1 MPDTVNRIDVPTLR
15 QWLGDGGEVALV
27 DLREEG
33 EHNGGHPL
41 LAVSLPYTR
50 MELDIARL
58 VPRRS
63 VRLVLAD
70 GGDGVAERAAG
81 RLEKM
86 GYSGVSV
93 LGGGVAAWEAAGYP
107 LFPSSNVPSKAFAEI
122 VEVGSHTPHITA
134 AELAELQR
142 NGTRLKILD
151 SRTVEEFNRFHV
163 PGAQTCPGAE
173 LVYRFADLVPDEDT
187 LVVVSCAGRTRSIIG
202 AQSLINAGV
211 PNKVVSLQGGTQGW
225 RLSGLELER
234 NTTAAVAPVS
244 AAGAAAAM
252 PRAEAVAARY
262 GVKRIDHATLAAWR
276 GESGRTTYLLDVRTP
291 EEFAAGH
298 LPGSDSAPGGQLVQ
312 AIDRWV
318 ATRGARLVLVDGA
331 MTRAIMSAHWLIQL
345 GWDVVVLDRPLEGQ
359 HLETGAVPLPEVAAV
374 PTIDAAASRR
384 EIGDGAA
391 AVVLGASAAYRQAHP
406 AGAVWTIRPRLDRL
420 PPAVLKARR
429 IVVFGDDGAVGRLA
443 AAELAELGG
452 ASVALVS
459 GGVAAWQAAGLPVVA
474 TQDDPPD
481 SERID
486 FIFWNHD
493 RHDGNA
499 GAMRAYLQ
507 WELDLPGE
515 VARDGLSG
523 FRIAS

>member
-1 MPDTVNRIDVPTLR
+1 MTAPTIDVPTLR
-15 QWLGDGGEVALV
+15 QWLADGREVALV

-41 LAVSLPYTR
+41 LAVSLPYSR
-50 MELDIARL
+50 MELDVARL

-63 VRLVLAD
+63 CRLVLVD
-70 GGDGVAERAAG
+70 GGDGVAERAAR
-81 RLEKM
+81 RLAGM
-86 GYSGVSV
+86 GYAGVAV
-93 LGGGVAAWEAAGYP
+93 LAGGVAAWEAAGYP

-122 VEVGSHTPHITA
+122 VETGSHTPHVTA

-142 NGTRLKILD
+142 NGTKLKILD

-163 PGAQTCPGAE
+163 PGAETCPGAE
-173 LVYRFADLVPDEDT
+173 LVYRFADLVPDADT

-225 RLSGLELER
+225 RLNGLELER
-234 NTTAAVAPVS
+234 NT
-244 AAGAAAAM
+244 AAALGAVSPAAADAAT

-262 GVKRIDHATLAAWR
+262 GVRRIDHATLAAWG
-276 GESGRTTYLLDVRTP
+276 GESGRTTHLLDVRTP

-318 ATRGARLVLVDGA
+318 ATRGARLVLVDDG
-331 MTRAIMSAHWLIQL
+331 MTRAIMTAHWLLQL

-359 HLETGAVPLPEVAAV
+359 RLEAGAVPLPEVAPL
-374 PTIDAAASRR
+374 PTVDAAAAAS
-384 EIGDGAA
+384 EIGRGAA
-391 AVVLGASAAYRQAHP
+391 AVVLGPSAAYRGVHP
-406 AGAVWTIRPRLDRL
+406 AGSVWSIRPRLDRL
-420 PPAVLKARR
+420 PAEVLKAGR
-429 IVVFGDDGAVGRLA
+429 IVVFGGDPAISRLA
-443 AAELAELGG
+443 AAELAEISG
-452 ASVALVS
+452 ASVALVA
-459 GGVAAWQAAGLPVVA
+459 GGIAAWQAAGLPVVA
-474 TQDDPPD
+474 TPDDPPD
-481 SERID
+481 GERID

-523 FRIAS
+523 FRV